1 LGVGF
6 HQLSTSFADCAE
18 LFGVMGRIPVE
29 EQRILHQKLLGWRQR
44 QPTWTGFAAERHGI

>member
-1 LGVGF
+1 VGVGF